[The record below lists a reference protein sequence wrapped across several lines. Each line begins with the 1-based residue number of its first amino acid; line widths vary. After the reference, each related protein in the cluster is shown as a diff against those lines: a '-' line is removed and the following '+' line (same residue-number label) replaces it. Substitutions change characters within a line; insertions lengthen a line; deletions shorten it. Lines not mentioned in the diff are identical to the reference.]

1 MHLSQKK
8 ILTISQ
14 KTDILFKERG
24 LTMKS
29 LNFEQIMVINLM
41 GLMGGSVVFGLYLMN
56 LIVTIIK

>member
-1 MHLSQKK
+1 
-8 ILTISQ
+8 
-14 KTDILFKERG
+14 
-24 LTMKS
+24 MKS